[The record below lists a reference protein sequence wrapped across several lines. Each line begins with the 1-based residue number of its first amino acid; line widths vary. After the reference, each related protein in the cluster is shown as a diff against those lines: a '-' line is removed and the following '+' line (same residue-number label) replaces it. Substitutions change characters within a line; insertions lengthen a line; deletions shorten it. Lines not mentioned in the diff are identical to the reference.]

1 MSSTWSNLGI
11 NLQGTGD
18 NSGTW
23 GQLTNVNL
31 QDFDYAISG
40 VAAITLTGNTTLA
53 FTTNSS
59 STTYSNEAG
68 RAAVL
73 VLSGSLSATTVTVTV
88 PNIQKNYV
96 IINNSGATA
105 TISAGGS
112 TTVSLGTST
121 SAYVY
126 SNGSSSIFT
135 AITSNPGGTTNQVQ
149 YNNAGAFAG
158 STNLTFN
165 GTTLAIQTAT
175 VLNLTSTTENITTA
189 NITTANVTTANVT
202 SLTAVTAT
210 TTTENVG
217 NINLISNGT
226 LKIYNTANSQYT
238 GLKIAAGATT
248 TATFTLPSA
257 DGTSGQFLKTNG
269 SGVLSFGAASAITW
283 QSVQTTNFTASAG
296 NGYPVNTTSAGITV
310 TLPVSASTGDT
321 IQIVDY
327 AGTFATNNLTIN
339 SNGLN
344 INGQT
349 SNVVVSNRNEGLQL
363 TYIDSTQGWKA
374 TLAANE
380 GTNAAPQP
388 YSVAFLVIAGG
399 GAGAKGGGATGGG
412 GAGGYRNSY
421 STEPSGGGGSTET
434 SITLTPSVVYTITVG
449 AGGASVTTAPT
460 DGNSGSN
467 SSIVGSGVSLT
478 STGGGG
484 GGQGNGVSGGSG
496 GGSGENGSTGGSG
509 TTNQGFAGANYSSAA
524 GGGGGG
530 AGAVGVPVSTNSNG
544 GAGLSS
550 SITGSS
556 VARGGGGGGSR
567 NSSPS
572 GVGGTGGGGN
582 AGAGSGGSGTV
593 SAGTANTG
601 GGGGGNWSSSGN
613 SGAGGS
619 GVVILR
625 MPTSK
630 YSGTT
635 TGSPT
640 VTTSGSDTILVYNAS
655 GSYTA

>member
-1 MSSTWSNLGI
+1 MAYIGRRPLIGNYIVL
-11 NLQGTGD
+11 D
-18 NSGTW
+18 
-23 GQLTNVNL
+23 
-31 QDFDYAISG
+31 
-40 VAAITLTGNTTLA
+40 AITA
-53 FTTNSS
+53 
-59 STTYSNEAG
+59 
-68 RAAVL
+68 
-73 VLSGSLSATTVTVTV
+73 SATTTFNLTQSGSAYSPQLAQNCIVSVNGVIQAPNTSYTISGSTIVFSTALSTTDTINFITVLGDVQNVGTPSAGTVTAA
-88 PNIQKNYV
+88 
-96 IINNSGATA
+96 SFAT
-105 TISAGGS
+105 G
-112 TTVSLGTST
+112 
-121 SAYVY
+121 
-126 SNGSSSIFT
+126 
-135 AITSNPGGTTNQVQ
+135 
-149 YNNAGAFAG
+149 
-158 STNLTFN
+158 FN
-165 GTTLAIQTAT
+165 G
-175 VLNLTSTTENITTA
+175 V
-189 NITTANVTTANVT
+189 V
-202 SLTAVTAT
+202 
-210 TTTENVG
+210 
-217 NINLISNGT
+217 
-226 LKIYNTANSQYT
+226 
-238 GLKIAAGATT
+238 
-248 TATFTLPSA
+248 
-257 DGTSGQFLKTNG
+257 
-269 SGVLSFGAASAITW
+269 TW
-283 QSVQTTNFTASAG
+283 QNVQTTNFTAVAG
-296 NGYPVNTTSAGITV
+296 RGYPVNTTSAGITM
-310 TLPVSASTGDT
+310 TLPASATTGAT
-321 IQIVDY
+321 IQVVDY
-327 AGTFATNNLTIN
+327 AGTFGTNNLTIN

-380 GTNAAPQP
+380 GTNAAPVP
-388 YSVAFLVIAGG
+388 YTASYLIVAGG
-399 GAGAKGGGATGGG
+399 AAGSKGGGASGGG

-421 STEPSGGGGSTET
+421 GSETSGGGGSTET
-434 SITLTPSVVYTITVG
+434 NITLTPSAVYTITVG
-449 AGGASVTTAPT
+449 AGGASVTTFPT

-467 SSIVGSGVSLT
+467 SSIVGSGVSIISL
-478 STGGGG
+478 GGGG
-484 GGQGNGVSGGSG
+484 GGQGNGISGGCG
-496 GGSGENGSTGGSG
+496 GGAGENGTTGGSG
-509 TTNQGFAGANYSSAA
+509 TTNQGFAGANFSPGN

-625 MPTSK
+625 MLTSK